1 MINEFDH
8 RPDPVLGDAL
18 REALSLPDDAGFA
31 RRVVERM
38 PQVLAGES
46 WWEIL
51 GEWARPGL
59 AAAVALLLA
68 VTVWWAGRPAPEML
82 VDERVPAETLSA
94 GSLVSAGQ
102 PDFGVELVLGE
113 ERVND

>member
-1 MINEFDH
+1 MMNEFDH
-8 RPDPVLGDAL
+8 RPDPILGDVLRDAL
-18 REALSLPDDAGFA
+18 APADDPGFVQ
-31 RRVVERM
+31 RVLDRM
-38 PQVLAGES
+38 PQVLAGET

-68 VTVWWAGRPAPEML
+68 VTVWWAGRPAPEQI
-82 VDERVPAETLSA
+82 VEERVPAETLSA
-94 GSLVSAGQ
+94 GTLISAGQ
-102 PDFGVELVLGE
+102 PDFGMEMVLGE

>member
-1 MINEFDH
+1 MNEFDH
-8 RPDPVLGDAL
+8 RPDPILGDAL
-18 REALSLPDDAGFA
+18 REALSLPGDTEFS

-38 PQVLAGES
+38 PHVLAGES
-46 WWEIL
+46 WWEVL

-59 AAAVALLLA
+59 AAAVALLVA
-68 VTVWWAGRPAPEML
+68 VTVWWSGRPAPEL
-82 VDERVPAETLSA
+82 VLDERVPAETLSA

-102 PDFGVELVLGE
+102 PEFGLELVLGE